1 MEKKRFLSVLLIIS
15 FFIIFVA
22 PVTNGI
28 SSPVRTIELGHRYGA
43 GQSVLAAS
51 QNNDVVRLGSSDMLQ
66 FNSRGHLLGFQP
78 RKAYLAGLDHALS
91 VEFLGTEGVM
101 PLAESSGALSKSKKG
116 ASGAPPLSKVTYRNL
131 WPGISLTYGRTEAGI
146 TESTYHIMP
155 GGEVSKI
162 RLRYNVPVER
172 QKDGSLKL
180 KFGSGFMSE
189 SAPVAWQEIGGRRV
203 PVEVAF
209 RVSRDEIGFTVAKYD
224 PSFPLTIDPTY
235 VWHTFYGS
243 LGGIDQGRSIAVD
256 SSGNVYVTGTST
268 ASWNGPSGQLP
279 LNAFSVGNWDIFVLK
294 LNTGGGYAWH
304 TFYGSTATD
313 VGMGIAVDG
322 SGNVYVTG
330 RSYASWNGPGPTL
343 PLNPYSLGG
352 NANIVVLKLNT
363 NGGYLWHTFYG
374 SGNNDEGYGIAV
386 DGSGNVYVTGLSTVT
401 WNGPGPTLPLNTFS
415 GGWDIVILKLNT
427 SGAYQWHT
435 FYGSAA
441 TDVGPAIAVDG
452 SGNVYVAGYSNASWN
467 GPSGQLPLDAFSIG
481 NWDIFVLKLNTG
493 GGYLWHTFYGSSDSD
508 QGYGIAVDGSGN
520 VYVTGYSAVSWNGP
534 SGQLP
539 LNAFSIGV
547 IDIFVLKLNT
557 GGGYLWHTFY
567 GSDNAADYGLGIAVD
582 SSGSVYVTGMSYAS
596 WTGPGPTSPLNPYT
610 GNADIF
616 VLKLNTGGG
625 YLRHTFYGSLGGAD
639 QGQGI
644 AVDNS
649 RSVYV
654 TGYSNATWN
663 GPGASP
669 VLPLNPYTGN
679 ADIAVIKMD
688 EPTSTPTMNE
698 WGMIIFMA
706 LAGVGSVYYLRRQ
719 RRV

>member
-28 SSPVRTIELGHRYGA
+28 SGPVRTIELGHRYGA

-78 RKAYLAGLDHALS
+78 RRAYLAGLDHALS

-101 PLAESSGALSKSKKG
+101 PLAESSGGLFKSKKD
-116 ASGAPPLSKVTYRNL
+116 AAGAPPLSKVTYRNL
-131 WPGISLTYGRTEAGI
+131 WPGISLMYGRTEAGI

-172 QKDGSLKL
+172 QNDGSLKL

-209 RVSRDEIGFTVAKYD
+209 RVSKDEIGFNVAKYD
-224 PSFPLTIDPTY
+224 PSFPLTIDPNY

-243 LGGIDQGRSIAVD
+243 SGGIDQGRSIAVD

-279 LNAFSVGNWDIFVLK
+279 LNAFSIGNWDIFVLK

-313 VGMGIAVDG
+313 AGMGIAVDG

-401 WNGPGPTLPLNTFS
+401 WNGPGPTLPLNTFG

-452 SGNVYVAGYSNASWN
+452 SGNVYVAGYSNA
-467 GPSGQLPLDAFSIG
+467 
-481 NWDIFVLKLNTG
+481 
-493 GGYLWHTFYGSSDSD
+493 
-508 QGYGIAVDGSGN
+508 
-520 VYVTGYSAVSWNGP
+520 SWNGP

-706 LAGVGSVYYLRRQ
+706 LAGLGSVYYLRRQ